1 MNKTYQLH
9 ITVLLIAIAMGCTQ
23 SGKNEN
29 SLNIAKNHNEKNFDK
44 RVDEKEA
51 NFIVETIAGN
61 YAEVK
66 LARLA
71 LNKSTNPE
79 VKELAKTLEADHAKI
94 IQSLKGLANKKGIAI
109 PLEES
114 PKAKKE
120 IITLSTSNEEK
131 FNKQWCDLLAD
142 KHKKTIRKFENTWA
156 KTDDLDLRNWI
167 NETLPGL
174 KDHQEQLESC
184 DKNL

>member
-1 MNKTYQLH
+1 MKTTNLFR
-9 ITVLLIAIAMGCTQ
+9 IAVIVLGIATGCTQ
-23 SGKNEN
+23 SGKNDN
-29 SLNIAKNHNEKNFDK
+29 SLNIAKKRNEKHFDN

-71 LNKSTNPE
+71 QDKSTNPE
-79 VKELAKTLEADHAKI
+79 VKELAKTLETDHVRI
-94 IQSLKGLANKKGIAI
+94 IQSLKGFANKKGIAI

-114 PKAKKE
+114 PRAKKE
-120 IITLSTSNEEK
+120 IKTLSTSNEEK
-131 FNKQWCDLLAD
+131 FNKQWCDLLSD
-142 KHKKTIRKFENTWA
+142 KHRKTIRNFENTWA
-156 KTDDLDLRNWI
+156 KTEDLDLRNWI

-184 DKNL
+184 DENL